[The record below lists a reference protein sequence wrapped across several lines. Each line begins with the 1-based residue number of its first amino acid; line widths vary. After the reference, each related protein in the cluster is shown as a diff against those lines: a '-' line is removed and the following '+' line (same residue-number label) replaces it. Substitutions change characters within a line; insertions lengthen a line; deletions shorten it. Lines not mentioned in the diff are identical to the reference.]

1 MNKRTI
7 YTIATCIWVAVIFT
21 FSLQPGEVSGDI
33 SGSFLYK
40 ILHTFVPG
48 IYDKLITSSPEQLEL
63 FHTILRKCAHFSEFM
78 ILGILSSLTM
88 VHTKFRQKAL
98 LAIGFCVAVAMT
110 DETIQL
116 FVDGRAGRVLDVLI
130 DSAGAITGVMAV
142 LGIRKIRCKN

>member
-40 ILHTFVPG
+40 ILQTFVPG

-63 FHTILRKCAHFSEFM
+63 FHTLLRKCAHFSEFM

-98 LAIGFCVAVAMT
+98 LAICFCVAVAMT

-142 LGIRKIRCKN
+142 LLIRKTRCKN